1 MTKEIFFY
9 IYKYI
14 YIRKRFADLVP
25 VVVKPVVL
33 ARVTVMQ
40 AFRLQY

>member
-9 IYKYI
+9 IY
-14 YIRKRFADLVP
+14 IRKKFADLVP
-25 VVVKPVVL
+25 VVVKPVALVVL